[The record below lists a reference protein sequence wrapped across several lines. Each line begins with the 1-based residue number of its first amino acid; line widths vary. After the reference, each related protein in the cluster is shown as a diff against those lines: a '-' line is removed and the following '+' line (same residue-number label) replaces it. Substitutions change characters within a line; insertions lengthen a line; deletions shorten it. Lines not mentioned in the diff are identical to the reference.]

1 MEHTAIT
8 VSAAA
13 WRNQKTGL
21 TQACKHDQGERI
33 SAADMLYVDGICPIC
48 LQEKLALAVKVVE
61 AAERYK
67 HHSEEL
73 REAIENFKENAEG
86 SK

>member
-1 MEHTAIT
+1 ML
-8 VSAAA
+8 
-13 WRNQKTGL
+13 KM
-21 TQACKHDQGERI
+21 ACKHDQGERI

-48 LQEKLALAVKVVE
+48 LQEKLALAVKVIE

-67 HHSEEL
+67 HHAEFYFSQLKNPDCNLVSEEL
-73 REAIENFKENAEG
+73 REAIENFKENAEW